1 MASFHVE
8 SFYQVN
14 GKDYLPGEFTYS
26 PAFGYLFLTIII
38 LCFNLVFYLLECTGF
53 IFMGSS
59 K

>member
-1 MASFHVE
+1 MASFHME

-38 LCFNLVFYLLECTGF
+38 LCVLTLYF
-53 IFMGSS
+53 IF
-59 K
+59 

>member
-1 MASFHVE
+1 MASFHME

-38 LCFNLVFYLLECTGF
+38 FVF
-53 IFMGSS
+53 
-59 K
+59 